1 MERETF
7 IKDKFAHGPLVNLTS
22 LAFFVHVLLPTATFS
37 LMRVHSSG
45 NGEHVQL
52 LARAEHA
59 AAGWRR

>member
-1 MERETF
+1 M
-7 IKDKFAHGPLVNLTS
+7 GPLVNLTS